1 MLWIRCIG
9 LLFPPIG
16 SLSLGDFNNF
26 ELDEDD
32 APAPPPL
39 DERLLPPPLL
49 PLFFEDRDEYKEN
62 TEEEGGVRGGLLEEL
77 CLLSG
82 TKNTQNNSKTRHV
95 NDHTMHC
102 DNFLQI
108 ISYFDVLGVKT
119 LLQRSLQDQL
129 PLNIYNVLS
138 CLLRFTHSD
147 YTSPYCKGPLH
158 QYYAIHLFL

>member
-1 MLWIRCIG
+1 MDATQLETKHLSQGSTFRFFRTKAGRNQPITHILSWRPLLCIRCIG

-39 DERLLPPPLL
+39 DERLLPPPPLL
-49 PLFFEDRDEYKEN
+49 PLLFEDRDEYKEN

-82 TKNTQNNSKTRHV
+82 TKNPPKTTTKDMLMITRHTV
-95 NDHTMHC
+95 ITP
-102 DNFLQI
+102 
-108 ISYFDVLGVKT
+108 ST
-119 LLQRSLQDQL
+119 LLPISMYL
-129 PLNIYNVLS
+129 
-138 CLLRFTHSD
+138 
-147 YTSPYCKGPLH
+147 G
-158 QYYAIHLFL
+158 